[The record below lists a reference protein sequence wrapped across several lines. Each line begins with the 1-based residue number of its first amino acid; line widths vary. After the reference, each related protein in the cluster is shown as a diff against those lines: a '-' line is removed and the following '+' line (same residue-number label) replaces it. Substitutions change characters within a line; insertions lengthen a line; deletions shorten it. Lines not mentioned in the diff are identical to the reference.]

1 MSRTHAIRKKRDAKL
16 TILVPESTLD
26 DLRAL
31 KEVTMQSTGD
41 LINNLI
47 EVELQKQSIAVSEGR
62 RLLREKKERAN
73 RIKSGLATEDEPFMD
88 ARKDP
93 NQLAREHVNK
103 ILERVERDSCSPR
116 RFAITGLQKA
126 AGLPLTGEGEIEARK
141 LTAMVLED
149 LKRESRIIS
158 WEIMPR
164 IEDGWEWAF
173 FQLPRKSRRGKK

>member
-1 MSRTHAIRKKRDAKL
+1 MTRTKKRRDAKL
-16 TILVPESTLD
+16 TCLVPQSALE
-26 DLRAL
+26 DLHAL

-47 EVELQKQSIAVSEGR
+47 EIELQKQSIAVSEGR
-62 RLLREKKERAN
+62 RLLKEKEERAN
-73 RIKSGLATEDEPFMD
+73 RIRSGHVVEHQPAV
-88 ARKDP
+88 AIRKDP
-93 NQLAREHVNK
+93 VQLARDHVDK
-103 ILERVERDSCSPR
+103 VLEKVEKDSCAPR

-126 AGLPLTGEGEIEARK
+126 AGLPLTGEGKIEARK

-149 LKRESRIIS
+149 LKRESRIVS

-173 FQLPRKSRRGKK
+173 FQLPRKSRRGYQ